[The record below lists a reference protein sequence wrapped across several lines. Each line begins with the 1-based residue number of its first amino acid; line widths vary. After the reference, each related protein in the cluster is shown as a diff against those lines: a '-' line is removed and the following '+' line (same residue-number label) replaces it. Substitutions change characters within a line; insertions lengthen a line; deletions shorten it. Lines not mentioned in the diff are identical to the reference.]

1 MEHVLKTKSEFEPR
15 LGSLYEADIVR
26 RGTLTTPDNI
36 TDVGS
41 FRPRRVI
48 DASSDASV
56 RGHFRK
62 GVSNQWRGDPH
73 HSIYGQLGTSDARN
87 AQQQNLERKQVFSLL
102 AESLRLQPNIE
113 LLLGPAIEVLAEGKR
128 RLKGFEKISE
138 RVYAIIR
145 EQLKPYQTQATVKV
159 RPAWSHEYEDFSSVV
174 IDIEIV
180 GNDDRRFLLWDSIS
194 TKIEGLNTSQD
205 ERSFLENNVSV
216 NVITRD

>member
-1 MEHVLKTKSEFEPR
+1 MEHVLKTKSQFEPT
-15 LGSLYEADIVR
+15 LGSLYEAHIVR
-26 RGTLTTPDNI
+26 RGTLTPPDNI

-62 GVSNQWRGDPH
+62 GVSNQWRGEPYQ
-73 HSIYGQLGTSDARN
+73 SIYGQLGTLEARN

-113 LLLGPAIEVLAEGKR
+113 LLVGPAIGVLAEGKR

-145 EQLKPYQTQATVKV
+145 EQLKAYQTQATVKV
-159 RPAWSHEYEDFSSVV
+159 RPAWSHEYEDSSSVV

-180 GNDDRRFLLWDSIS
+180 GNDDRRLLLWDSIS
-194 TKIEGLNTSQD
+194 SKIEGLSTAQD

-216 NVITRD
+216 NVITPD